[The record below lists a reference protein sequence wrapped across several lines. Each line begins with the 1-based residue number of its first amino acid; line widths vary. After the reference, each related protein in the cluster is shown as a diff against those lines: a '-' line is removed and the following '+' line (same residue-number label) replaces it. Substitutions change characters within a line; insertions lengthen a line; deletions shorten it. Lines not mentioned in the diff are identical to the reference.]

1 MRRPFWI
8 GAAALL
14 GVAALVSIVAIVR
27 GEFSETDGKILGTLG
42 LTLGSGSVCLVGL
55 ALLDRGELRPL
66 GGLAVTVGV
75 AGYAIA
81 VYEIWS
87 DIDGGEWLGTSLIVM
102 ASVLLAATGR
112 LLLRRRSLETVYVT
126 HLVLSTVATAAT
138 VWLIWSD
145 GPSEDWWAR
154 VIAAAWILT
163 GLTWALVPVLGRT
176 TRASTERVVG
186 RGPGRVEV
194 ELADGETLVVRAG

>member
-1 MRRPFWI
+1 VRRLFWI

-14 GVAALVSIVAIVR
+14 GVAALIAIVALVR
-27 GEFSETDGKILGTLG
+27 GEFTETDGKILATLG
-42 LTLGSGSVCLVGL
+42 ITLGAGSVCLVGL
-55 ALLDRGELRPL
+55 ALLDRGEARPL
-66 GGLAVTVGV
+66 GWLAVGVGV
-75 AGYAIA
+75 AGYAVT

-87 DIDGGEWLGTSLIVM
+87 DVDSGEWLGTALIVM

-112 LLLRRRSLETVYVT
+112 LLLRRRSLELVYLAHV
-126 HLVLSTVATAAT
+126 VLSTFATAAT

-145 GPSEDWWAR
+145 GGEDWWAR
-154 VIAAAWILT
+154 VVGTAWILT

-176 TRASTERVVG
+176 TRGSTERVVG

-194 ELADGETLVVRAG
+194 ELAEGETLVVRTR